1 MICIYRQWFS
11 KFRQYSSEH
20 LKLRENPYICLLVGD
35 LSWKKMLLLCY
46 EGQDV
51 GRFNGYFFRTV
62 NEVSLLYS
70 EFPNVFLN
78 GMHSCDSFP

>member
-51 GRFNGYFFRTV
+51 GRFCSYRV
-62 NEVSLLYS
+62 
-70 EFPNVFLN
+70 
-78 GMHSCDSFP
+78 